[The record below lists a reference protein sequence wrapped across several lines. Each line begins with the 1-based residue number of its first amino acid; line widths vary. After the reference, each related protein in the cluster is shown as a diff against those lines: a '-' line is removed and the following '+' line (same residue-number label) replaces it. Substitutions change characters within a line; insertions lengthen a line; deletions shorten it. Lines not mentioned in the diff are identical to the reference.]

1 MKMSEVFL
9 IDRSNQTPI
18 ASEDTLGVV
27 KIGDNLNIAEDG
39 TLSANA
45 GGSSGGSG
53 VGDKLYLYQK
63 ISGAL

>member
-1 MKMSEVFL
+1 MKDVFL

-27 KIGDNLNIAEDG
+27 KIGNNLSITEDG
-39 TLSANA
+39 TLSATA
-45 GGSSGGSG
+45 GGESSGGSG